1 MIREAIDGIS
11 APAGKE
17 RVVRA
22 VSWMVLVL
30 SHVIRLPMS
39 FFGRTPTGDVMS
51 RLTNDVSAVWLLL
64 GPGALTLVG
73 TAISYLLALLFMAR
87 ISVMLTLVSLA
98 LAPVIVYTSREYGK
112 AFHRHH
118 RKAQESLAAMNSALQ
133 ENITGIRL
141 VKAYG
146 LEEKEEDRF
155 HHACREYY
163 RQNVSVS
170 KTSAAFHGAIG
181 LLAGIGVSLVLLLG
195 GWLVIRGSLTLGGF
209 VAFNAYLAML
219 SFPTMALGWVI
230 NLVQRGGSAMG
241 RINEFLGI
249 LGEPREPVL
258 FPLRRSPY
266 EEQDRGEAL
275 RGITFSLRKG
285 EIIGLVGQTGSG
297 KSTLF
302 SLLLRLHPVPPGT
315 VFLEG
320 RDVSGI
326 PLDEIRRAVRVV
338 SQDPFLF
345 SDTVLENIC
354 FGRDVPNVQEAR
366 SAASMARFLAEIEE
380 MPDGMDTVIGE
391 RGISLSG
398 GQKQRASFSTTPSPR
413 STRRRSG
420 KSSGRSSPS
429 GAARR
434 SCSARTGWL
443 PSPGATGSW
452 FSREEGSWR
461 KGPTTS
467 CSPWGGRITISIPGR
482 CSGAGSGAVSNG
494 AEFYFYEDRVETRGM
509 DMRLLRRLL
518 SYLVPHKG
526 LIAVAL
532 AGLVLGTACQLAGP
546 YIIKLVIDRNITPRV
561 LDGMAGRIALYLAAL
576 AGAMGFLYL
585 QMFTVSNPGRDVRQA
600 PAPAGLLLRP
610 HPHRA
615 SDDPPHVGCGGAPGA
630 DLLGPCLHHRIR
642 GEPGR
647 NRRGPVMDGRS
658 PRPDNL
664 RRPSCPRPFRR
675 AVEEV
680 HPGGEPGD
688 AEEARKA

>member
-11 APAGKE
+11 APGGKE

-22 VSWMVLVL
+22 VSWMVLFAGLHGGFRYFGRRGMLVTARSVEMRLRHDLL

-51 RLTNDVSAVWLLL
+51 RLTNDISAVWLLL

-87 ISVMLTLVSLA
+87 ISVTLTLVSLA

-112 AFHRHH
+112 AFHRYH
-118 RKAQESLAAMNSALQ
+118 RKAQESLAAMNAALQ

-155 HHACREYY
+155 YHACREYY

-181 LLAGIGVSLVLLLG
+181 LLAGIGMALVLLLG

-258 FPLRRSPY
+258 FPLRKSPDAPFLEVRDLSFSY

-275 RGITFSLRKG
+275 QGITFSLRKG
-285 EIIGLVGQTGSG
+285 EIVGLVGQTGSG

-320 RDVSGI
+320 RDASRI
-326 PLDEIRRAVRVV
+326 PLDEVRSSVRIV

-345 SDTVLENIC
+345 SDTVLANIC
-354 FGRDVPNVQEAR
+354 FGRDVPDVQKAR
-366 SAASMARFLAEIEE
+366 NAASMARFLAEIEE

-398 GQKQRASFSTTPSPR
+398 GQKQRATIARALCAGGDLLLLDDALSSVDSETEREIFREILSVRGGPSVLFSTHRMAS
-413 STRRRSG
+413 
-420 KSSGRSSPS
+420 
-429 GAARR
+429 
-434 SCSARTGWL
+434 L
-443 PSPGATGSW
+443 
-452 FSREEGSWR
+452 SRCDRILVLE
-461 KGPTTS
+461 
-467 CSPWGGRITISIPGR
+467 GGRI
-482 CSGAGSGAVSNG
+482 
-494 AEFYFYEDRVETRGM
+494 VEEGTH
-509 DMRLLRRLL
+509 DELL
-518 SYLVPHKG
+518 SLRGAYYDLYSRQMLVRE
-526 LIAVAL
+526 LE
-532 AGLVLGTACQLAGP
+532 
-546 YIIKLVIDRNITPRV
+546 
-561 LDGMAGRIALYLAAL
+561 AA
-576 AGAMGFLYL
+576 
-585 QMFTVSNPGRDVRQA
+585 Q
-600 PAPAGLLLRP
+600 
-610 HPHRA
+610 
-615 SDDPPHVGCGGAPGA
+615 
-630 DLLGPCLHHRIR
+630 
-642 GEPGR
+642 
-647 NRRGPVMDGRS
+647 
-658 PRPDNL
+658 
-664 RRPSCPRPFRR
+664 
-675 AVEEV
+675 
-680 HPGGEPGD
+680 
-688 AEEARKA
+688 